1 MSALSKFEDPSQ
13 LTSLI
18 PLGPVFGATVDKA
31 YEYFTYGRFSLKPR
45 MLDGLPHEIV
55 FEIPAPALDEAE
67 IKMCVDASNRFILI
81 GENPAEGRLYKMS
94 VKLPHDANFEKATF
108 VAKLDRG
115 LVRVTVTN
123 FERKSVEVHFTK

>member
-1 MSALSKFEDPSQ
+1 
-13 LTSLI
+13 
-18 PLGPVFGATVDKA
+18 
-31 YEYFTYGRFSLKPR
+31 

-81 GENPAEGRLYKMS
+81 GENPVEGRLYKMS
-94 VKLPHDANFEKATF
+94 VHDATF